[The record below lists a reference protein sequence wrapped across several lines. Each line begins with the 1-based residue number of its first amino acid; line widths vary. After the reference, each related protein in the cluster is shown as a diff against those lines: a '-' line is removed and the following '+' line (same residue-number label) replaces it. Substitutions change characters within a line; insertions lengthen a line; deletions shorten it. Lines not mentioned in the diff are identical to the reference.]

1 VHEDDVA
8 TLETSTADDPEA
20 AKRLGGMSYRTWWQ
34 LVRDDPNRHGWIVV
48 DDERPVGYLDAER
61 DGARVWIALLVFRH
75 SRGRGYAA
83 EIARLALGEGVLAS
97 AESVVGAVEQ
107 DNVASWRAATAAG
120 FTETGVDDDGLV
132 LWTRKIVAS
141 Q

>member
-1 VHEDDVA
+1 V
-8 TLETSTADDPEA
+8 LTALRFASVQPLA
-20 AKRLGGMSYRTWWQ
+20 R
-34 LVRDDPNRHGWIVV
+34 VRDDPNRHGWIVV

-75 SRGRGYAA
+75 FRGQGYAA
-83 EIARLALGEGVLAS
+83 EIARLALGEDVLAS

-120 FTETGVDDDGLV
+120 FTETGADDDGLV

-141 Q
+141 E